1 MKAAPPPV
9 RSLAELGQVKATLL
23 LRQQEA
29 ARSASLRQQQLAR
42 MQDERSLFQRAAGSV
57 TALAPDGRSH
67 LPHSPPEPVPR
78 QHLRDEQAAL
88 AETLS
93 DEFDVSTL
101 LDIDDQLSFRRPR
114 IGADVTAKL
123 RKGHWSIQRQLD
135 LHGLRSDAAR
145 AALSAFLREASA
157 QGVRCVRVIHGKGL
171 GSPGK
176 APVLK
181 NKVYAWLVQKK
192 EVLAFVQARP
202 AAGGSGALIVLLQAF
217 QPPGRVA

>member
-42 MQDERSLFQRAAGSV
+42 MQDERSLFQRTAGSV

-78 QHLRDEQAAL
+78 QYLRDEQAAL

-101 LDIDDQLSFRRPR
+101 LDIDDQLSFRRPG
-114 IGADVTAKL
+114 IGADVTGKL

-145 AALSAFLREASA
+145 EALSAFLREASA